1 MTPIFRINNQT
12 QTFCIGH
19 TVTVHYCVNN
29 FTLDRF
35 YLVHFSIELYVEN
48 GRLFQV
54 WDTNLSIATFSID
67 TSTSTSFPP
76 ILSLKHLEI
85 RWSMMQKVLG
95 VLLIAAVSTK
105 VNSSAD
111 SHGTQHSN
119 VDSHGSQNSSHNV
132 QSRGSRADN
141 GCWQIKYY
149 YRLDCFHVEFFIF
162 NELWN
167 VTDMTDKSV

>member
-1 MTPIFRINNQT
+1 MWLCTTVSTTLPW
-12 QTFCIGH
+12 IG
-19 TVTVHYCVNN
+19 
-29 FTLDRF
+29 FTLFISQLKHMWRIGGCSRCEIPIYQSPPF
-35 YLVHFSIELYVEN
+35 PSTPALVQASL
-48 GRLFQV
+48 LFFKG
-54 WDTNLSIATFSID
+54 D
-67 TSTSTSFPP
+67 P
-76 ILSLKHLEI
+76 KHLEI
-85 RWSMMQKVLG
+85 LWSMMQKVLG

-111 SHGTQHSN
+111 SHGTQNSN

-149 YRLDCFHVEFFIF
+149 YRLDSFHVEFFIF

-167 VTDMTDKSV
+167 VTDMTDISV